1 MIKMLI
7 LLALAALIVVVAAK
21 IIESRMLREASY
33 GGIPVQQLEQLAAQ
47 TQALVSRSIETK
59 FAQNLKDIKILE
71 LGAFGANIIEAS
83 LAQKEEPQPE
93 PESETVENPTVEPG
107 DDVVLSLPSDLEGVE
122 VFSQGDSRIYTQ
134 NQGEYTIAVEVLQAD
149 SPEIMLREL
158 TGLNPERLTVMTTWQ
173 GDFPR
178 YDLTW
183 ACAGESGLMV
193 CRGVVLDDGCHF
205 YAVTATMPETLT
217 AEYTERVESCF
228 AGLSLTENTDGTF
241 TAP

>member
-107 DDVVLSLPSDLEGVE
+107 DDVVLSL
-122 VFSQGDSRIYTQ
+122 RWRNI
-134 NQGEYTIAVEVLQAD
+134 GEKPIRQAIFAVAFLSPTGEVLLPDALEKDPWIQQFGVAA
-149 SPEIMLREL
+149 SASF
-158 TGLNPERLTVMTTWQ
+158 TGHFAKGQ
-173 GDFPR
+173 GRQQKDMKNAFLLYHAPV
-178 YDLTW
+178 DDAVIL
-183 ACAGESGLMV
+183 
-193 CRGVVLDDGCHF
+193 GVKLI
-205 YAVTATMPETLT
+205 YE
-217 AEYTERVESCF
+217 
-228 AGLSLTENTDGTF
+228 DGTVF
-241 TAP
+241 EQSVNA